1 MNTTITMTFVVQVY
15 KSVHRILSIVET
27 EQGMIPLVGRGK
39 ADMETL
45 AKELSRKTQSLWSS
59 FGEVRAK
66 KLRAYETLEDCFGH
80 ADEVIR
86 RYTKS
91 DKKISEWEYSETS
104 EVHIVVCA
112 FPRGIKTR

>member
-1 MNTTITMTFVVQVY
+1 
-15 KSVHRILSIVET
+15 
-27 EQGMIPLVGRGK
+27 MIPLVGRGK

-59 FGEVRAK
+59 FGAVSANE
-66 KLRAYETLEDCFGH
+66 LRAYETLEDCFGH

-91 DKKISEWEYSETS
+91 EKKISEWEYSETS
-104 EVHIVVCA
+104 EVQIVVCA
-112 FPRGIKTR
+112 FPRGIKTQ

>member
-1 MNTTITMTFVVQVY
+1 MRTKITMTFVVQVY
-15 KSVHRILSIVET
+15 KSAHRILSIVET
-27 EQGMIPLVGRGK
+27 EQGMIPLVGRGS
-39 ADMETL
+39 ANMATL
-45 AKELSRKTQSLWSS
+45 SQELSRKTQGLWSS

-66 KLRAYETLEDCFGH
+66 ELRAYETVEDCFGH
-80 ADEVIR
+80 ADGVIR